1 MGQFD
6 HISEEDRDKN
16 KSRFA
21 GYNLPMVQLDSTG
34 PSYVVAFPHQYL
46 QNQPLIWGE
55 TYFVGHPGG
64 FSQVHLQ
71 NDKKLFPFPQLD
83 ENV

>member
-1 MGQFD
+1 MGKHD
-6 HISEEDRDKN
+6 TISEADRDKN
-16 KSRFA
+16 KSRFS

-34 PSYVVAFPHQYL
+34 PSYIVAPPHQYL
-46 QNQPLIWGE
+46 THQPE
-55 TYFVGHPGG
+55 YYVKPYYVGHPGG

-71 NDKKLFPFPQLD
+71 NEEKLFPFPQLD